1 MPISQLTLAFILNS
15 LSNKHLKDTNYGLLP
30 NIEKKVLYL
39 STERDF
45 MQAKVFKADAEG
57 V

>member
-1 MPISQLTLAFILNS
+1 MGFYPI
-15 LSNKHLKDTNYGLLP
+15 LK
-30 NIEKKVLYL
+30 KKVLYL